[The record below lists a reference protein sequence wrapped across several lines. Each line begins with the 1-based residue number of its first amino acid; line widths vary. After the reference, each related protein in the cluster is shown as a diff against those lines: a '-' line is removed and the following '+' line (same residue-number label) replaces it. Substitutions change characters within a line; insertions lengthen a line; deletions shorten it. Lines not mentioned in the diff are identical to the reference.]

1 MNVRFCFQ
9 ITGKFVMYLGL
20 LMLVPAVCT
29 LFYPEDDLSAFLI
42 SALVTSIAGLSLM
55 VICRIS
61 EAPTE
66 IRRREGFLIA
76 ALCWVLASA
85 FGAIPYYMYGV
96 FASPVDALFE
106 STAGFT
112 TTGATAL
119 VSIEGLPK
127 GILFWRNFTQW
138 LGGMGIIVLGIAIF
152 PKLFVGG
159 AQLMGLETTGPTT
172 EKFAP
177 KIAETAKKLWI
188 VYIAL
193 TGVLAVLLISGGM
206 SFFDALTHSF
216 STLSTGGFSCRDA
229 SIGAYDSV
237 YIQGLIT
244 FFMFLGGTS
253 FVLHFY
259 FFTGRPGKLLRNSEF
274 RFYLFFVVAAT
285 LFIALELIQTGVY
298 GTFSESLRYASFQVV
313 SIITTTGFTTTDFT
327 GRPGKLLRNSEFRF
341 YLFFVV
347 AATLFIALE
356 LIQTGVYGTF
366 SESLRYASFQVVSII
381 TTTGF
386 TTTDFDAWPAFVK
399 WVIFMLMFFGAC
411 AGSTSGSVKGLRIM
425 VLFKKAHREIRRL
438 VYPNVVSPIT
448 IGGKAISEK
457 AVSSITSFFI
467 LYIFLCGFVALVV
480 LMLEDISLESAVSAA
495 VASITNVGPA
505 FDEVGPT
512 SHYSHLGSFTKIILS
527 LAMIIGRLELY
538 TVLVLLMPSFWKR

>member
-1 MNVRFCFQ
+1 MNVKFCFQ
-9 ITGKFVMYLGL
+9 VTGKFVMYLGL
-20 LMLVPAVCT
+20 LMLVPAICT
-29 LFYPEDDLSAFLI
+29 LFYPEDDLFAFLI
-42 SALVTSIAGLSLM
+42 SALITSVAGLALM
-55 VICRIS
+55 VVCRTP
-61 EAPTE
+61 ETPTE

-76 ALCWVLASA
+76 ALCWVLASV
-85 FGAIPYYMYGV
+85 FGAIPYYVYGV

-119 VSIEGLPK
+119 ASIEWLPK

-193 TGVLAVLLISGGM
+193 TGVLTVLLLFGGM

-244 FFMFLGGTS
+244 LFMFLGGTS

-274 RFYLFFVVAAT
+274 RFYLFFVIAAT
-285 LFIALELIQTGVY
+285 M
-298 GTFSESLRYASFQVV
+298 
-313 SIITTTGFTTTDFT
+313 
-327 GRPGKLLRNSEFRF
+327 
-341 YLFFVV
+341 
-347 AATLFIALE
+347 FIALE

-411 AGSTSGSVKGLRIM
+411 AGSTSGSIKGLRIM

-448 IGGKAISEK
+448 IEGKSISEK

-467 LYIFLCGFVALVV
+467 LYILLCGFVALVV

-495 VASITNVGPA
+495 AASITNVGPA

-512 SHYSHLGSFTKIILS
+512 SHYSHLGSLTKIILS

-538 TVLVLLMPSFWKR
+538 TVLVLLIPSFWRR

>member
-1 MNVRFCFQ
+1 MNVKFCFQ
-9 ITGKFVMYLGL
+9 VTGKFVMYLGL
-20 LMLVPAVCT
+20 LMLVPAICT
-29 LFYPEDDLSAFLI
+29 LFYPEDDLFAFLI
-42 SALVTSIAGLSLM
+42 SALITSVAGLSLM
-55 VICRIS
+55 VVCRTP
-61 EAPTE
+61 ETPTE

-76 ALCWVLASA
+76 ALCWVLASV
-85 FGAIPYYMYGV
+85 FGAIPYYVYGV

-119 VSIEGLPK
+119 ASIEWLPK

-159 AQLMGLETTGPTT
+159 AQMMGLETTGPTT

-193 TGVLAVLLISGGM
+193 TGVLTVLLLFGGM

-244 FFMFLGGTS
+244 LFMFLGGTS

-274 RFYLFFVVAAT
+274 RFYLFFVIAAT
-285 LFIALELIQTGVY
+285 M
-298 GTFSESLRYASFQVV
+298 
-313 SIITTTGFTTTDFT
+313 
-327 GRPGKLLRNSEFRF
+327 
-341 YLFFVV
+341 
-347 AATLFIALE
+347 FIALE

-411 AGSTSGSVKGLRIM
+411 AGSTSGSIKGLRIM

-448 IGGKAISEK
+448 IEGKSISEK

-467 LYIFLCGFVALVV
+467 LYILLCGFVAFVV

-512 SHYSHLGSFTKIILS
+512 SHYSHLGSLTKIILS

-538 TVLVLLMPSFWKR
+538 TVLVLLIPSFWRR

>member
-29 LFYPEDDLSAFLI
+29 LFYPEDNLSAFLI
-42 SALVTSIAGLSLM
+42 SALITSLAGLALM
-55 VICRIS
+55 VICRIP
-61 EAPTE
+61 ETPTE

-76 ALCWVLASA
+76 ALCWVFASI
-85 FGAIPYYMYGV
+85 FGAIPYYVYGV

-119 VSIEGLPK
+119 ASIEWLPK

-152 PKLFVGG
+152 PRLFVGG

-193 TGVLAVLLISGGM
+193 TAVLTVLLIFGGM
-206 SFFDALTHSF
+206 SFFEALTHSF

-229 SIGAYDSV
+229 SIGAYDSS

-244 FFMFLGGTS
+244 LFMFLGGTS

-259 FFTGRPGKLLRNSEF
+259 FFTGRPGKLIRNSEF

-285 LFIALELIQTGVY
+285 M
-298 GTFSESLRYASFQVV
+298 
-313 SIITTTGFTTTDFT
+313 
-327 GRPGKLLRNSEFRF
+327 
-341 YLFFVV
+341 
-347 AATLFIALE
+347 FIALE

-448 IGGKAISEK
+448 IEGKTINEK
-457 AVSSITSFFI
+457 AVASITSFFI
-467 LYIFLCGFVALVV
+467 LYILLCGFIALVV

-495 VASITNVGPA
+495 AASITNVGPA
-505 FDEVGPT
+505 FDEVGPAN
-512 SHYSHLGSFTKIILS
+512 HYAHLGSPTKIILS

-538 TVLVLLMPSFWKR
+538 TVLVLLMPSFWRR

>member
-1 MNVRFCFQ
+1 MNVKFCFQ
-9 ITGKFVMYLGL
+9 VTGKFVMYLGL
-20 LMLVPAVCT
+20 LMLVPAICT
-29 LFYPEDDLSAFLI
+29 LFYPEDDLFAFLI
-42 SALVTSIAGLSLM
+42 SALITSVAGLALM
-55 VICRIS
+55 VVCRTP
-61 EAPTE
+61 ETPTE

-76 ALCWVLASA
+76 ALCWVLASV
-85 FGAIPYYMYGV
+85 FGAIPYYVYGV

-119 VSIEGLPK
+119 ASIEWLPK

-193 TGVLAVLLISGGM
+193 TGVLTVLLLFGGM

-244 FFMFLGGTS
+244 LFMFLGGTS

-274 RFYLFFVVAAT
+274 RFYLFFVIAAT
-285 LFIALELIQTGVY
+285 M
-298 GTFSESLRYASFQVV
+298 
-313 SIITTTGFTTTDFT
+313 
-327 GRPGKLLRNSEFRF
+327 
-341 YLFFVV
+341 
-347 AATLFIALE
+347 FIALE

-411 AGSTSGSVKGLRIM
+411 AGSTSGSIKGLRIM

-448 IGGKAISEK
+448 IEGKSISEK

-467 LYIFLCGFVALVV
+467 LYILLCGFVAFAV
-480 LMLEDISLESAVSAA
+480 LLLEDISLESAVSAA
-495 VASITNVGPA
+495 AASITNVGPA

-512 SHYSHLGSFTKIILS
+512 SHYSHLGSPTKIILS

-538 TVLVLLMPSFWKR
+538 TVLVLLMPSFWRR

>member
-42 SALVTSIAGLSLM
+42 SALITSLAGLALM
-55 VICRIS
+55 VICRIP
-61 EAPTE
+61 ETPTE

-76 ALCWVLASA
+76 ALCWVFASI
-85 FGAIPYYMYGV
+85 FGAIPYYVYGV

-119 VSIEGLPK
+119 ASIEWLPK

-152 PKLFVGG
+152 PRLFVGG

-193 TGVLAVLLISGGM
+193 TAVLTVLLIFGGM
-206 SFFDALTHSF
+206 SFFEALTHSF

-229 SIGAYDSV
+229 SIGAYDSG

-244 FFMFLGGTS
+244 LFMFLGGTS

-274 RFYLFFVVAAT
+274 RFYLFFVIAAT
-285 LFIALELIQTGVY
+285 M
-298 GTFSESLRYASFQVV
+298 
-313 SIITTTGFTTTDFT
+313 
-327 GRPGKLLRNSEFRF
+327 
-341 YLFFVV
+341 
-347 AATLFIALE
+347 FIALE

-448 IGGKAISEK
+448 IEGKTINEK
-457 AVSSITSFFI
+457 AVASITSFFI
-467 LYIFLCGFVALVV
+467 LYILLCGFIALVV

-495 VASITNVGPA
+495 AASITNVGPA
-505 FDEVGPT
+505 FDEVGPAN
-512 SHYSHLGSFTKIILS
+512 HYAHLGSPTKIILS

-538 TVLVLLMPSFWKR
+538 TVLVLLTPSFWRR

>member
-1 MNVRFCFQ
+1 MNARFCFQ
-9 ITGKFVMYLGL
+9 VTGKFVMYLGL

-29 LFYPEDDLSAFLI
+29 LFYPEDDLFAFLI
-42 SALVTSIAGLSLM
+42 SALITSVAGLSLM
-55 VICRIS
+55 VVCRTP
-61 EAPTE
+61 ETPTE

-76 ALCWVLASA
+76 ALCWVLASV
-85 FGAIPYYMYGV
+85 FGAIPYYVYGV

-119 VSIEGLPK
+119 ASIEWLPK

-193 TGVLAVLLISGGM
+193 TGVLTVLLLFGGM

-244 FFMFLGGTS
+244 LFMFLGGTS

-259 FFTGRPGKLLRNSEF
+259 FFTGSPGKLLRNSEF
-274 RFYLFFVVAAT
+274 RFYLFFVIAAT
-285 LFIALELIQTGVY
+285 M
-298 GTFSESLRYASFQVV
+298 
-313 SIITTTGFTTTDFT
+313 
-327 GRPGKLLRNSEFRF
+327 
-341 YLFFVV
+341 
-347 AATLFIALE
+347 FIALE

-411 AGSTSGSVKGLRIM
+411 AGSTSGSMKGLRIM

-448 IGGKAISEK
+448 IEGKSISEK

-467 LYIFLCGFVALVV
+467 LYILLCGFVAFVV

-495 VASITNVGPA
+495 AASITNVGPA

-512 SHYSHLGSFTKIILS
+512 SHYSHLGSLTKIILS

-538 TVLVLLMPSFWKR
+538 TVLVLLIPSFWRR

>member
-1 MNVRFCFQ
+1 
-9 ITGKFVMYLGL
+9 
-20 LMLVPAVCT
+20 
-29 LFYPEDDLSAFLI
+29 
-42 SALVTSIAGLSLM
+42 
-55 VICRIS
+55 
-61 EAPTE
+61 
-66 IRRREGFLIA
+66 
-76 ALCWVLASA
+76 
-85 FGAIPYYMYGV
+85 
-96 FASPVDALFE
+96 
-106 STAGFT
+106 
-112 TTGATAL
+112 
-119 VSIEGLPK
+119 
-127 GILFWRNFTQW
+127 
-138 LGGMGIIVLGIAIF
+138 MGIIVLGIAIF
-152 PKLFVGG
+152 PRLFVGG

-177 KIAETAKKLWI
+177 KIAEIAKKLWI

-193 TGVLAVLLISGGM
+193 TGVLTVLLIFGGM

-259 FFTGRPGKLLRNSEF
+259 FFTGKPGRLLRNSEF
-274 RFYLFFVVAAT
+274 RFYLFFVIAAT
-285 LFIALELIQTGVY
+285 MFIALELIQTGVY

-313 SIITTTGFTTTDFT
+313 SIITTTGFTTT
-327 GRPGKLLRNSEFRF
+327 N
-341 YLFFVV
+341 
-347 AATLFIALE
+347 
-356 LIQTGVYGTF
+356 
-366 SESLRYASFQVVSII
+366 
-381 TTTGF
+381 
-386 TTTDFDAWPAFVK
+386 FDAWPAFVK

-448 IGGKAISEK
+448 IEGKAISEK

-505 FDEVGPT
+505 FDEVGPA
-512 SHYSHLGSFTKIILS
+512 SHYSHLGSLTKIILS

>member
-1 MNVRFCFQ
+1 MNVKFCFQ
-9 ITGKFVMYLGL
+9 VTGKFVMYLGL
-20 LMLVPAVCT
+20 LMLVPAICT
-29 LFYPEDDLSAFLI
+29 LFYPEDDLFAFLI
-42 SALVTSIAGLSLM
+42 SALITSVAGLALM
-55 VICRIS
+55 VVCRTP
-61 EAPTE
+61 ETPTE

-76 ALCWVLASA
+76 ALCWVLASV
-85 FGAIPYYMYGV
+85 FGAIPYYVYGV
-96 FASPVDALFE
+96 FASPIDALFE

-119 VSIEGLPK
+119 ASIEWLPK

-193 TGVLAVLLISGGM
+193 TGVLTVLLLFGGM

-244 FFMFLGGTS
+244 LFMFLGGTS

-274 RFYLFFVVAAT
+274 RFYLFFVIAAT
-285 LFIALELIQTGVY
+285 MFIT
-298 GTFSESLRYASFQVV
+298 
-313 SIITTTGFTTTDFT
+313 
-327 GRPGKLLRNSEFRF
+327 
-341 YLFFVV
+341 
-347 AATLFIALE
+347 LE

-411 AGSTSGSVKGLRIM
+411 AGSTSGSMKGLRIM

-448 IGGKAISEK
+448 IEGKSISEK

-467 LYIFLCGFVALVV
+467 LYILLCGFVALVV

-495 VASITNVGPA
+495 AASITNVGPA

-512 SHYSHLGSFTKIILS
+512 SHYSHLGGLTKIILS

-538 TVLVLLMPSFWKR
+538 TVLVLLIPSFWRR

>member
-42 SALVTSIAGLSLM
+42 SALITSLAGLALM
-55 VICRIS
+55 VICRIP

-76 ALCWVLASA
+76 ALCWVFASI
-85 FGAIPYYMYGV
+85 FGAIPYYVYGV
-96 FASPVDALFE
+96 FSSPVDALFE

-119 VSIEGLPK
+119 ASIEWLPK

-152 PKLFVGG
+152 PRLFVGG

-193 TGVLAVLLISGGM
+193 TAVLTVLLIFGGM
-206 SFFDALTHSF
+206 SFFEALTHSF

-229 SIGAYDSV
+229 SIGAYDSG

-244 FFMFLGGTS
+244 LFMFLGGTS

-274 RFYLFFVVAAT
+274 RFYLFFVIAAT
-285 LFIALELIQTGVY
+285 MFIT
-298 GTFSESLRYASFQVV
+298 
-313 SIITTTGFTTTDFT
+313 
-327 GRPGKLLRNSEFRF
+327 
-341 YLFFVV
+341 
-347 AATLFIALE
+347 LE

-448 IGGKAISEK
+448 IEGKTINEK
-457 AVSSITSFFI
+457 AVASITSFFI
-467 LYIFLCGFVALVV
+467 LYILLCGFIAFVI

-495 VASITNVGPA
+495 AASITNVGPA
-505 FDEVGPT
+505 FDEVGPAN
-512 SHYSHLGSFTKIILS
+512 HYAHLGSPTKIILS

>member
-1 MNVRFCFQ
+1 VNVRFCFQ

-42 SALVTSIAGLSLM
+42 SALITSLAGLALM
-55 VICRIS
+55 VICRIP
-61 EAPTE
+61 ETPTE

-76 ALCWVLASA
+76 ALCWVFASI
-85 FGAIPYYMYGV
+85 FGAIPYYVYGV

-119 VSIEGLPK
+119 ASIEWLPK

-152 PKLFVGG
+152 PRLFVGG

-193 TGVLAVLLISGGM
+193 TAVLTVLLIFGGM
-206 SFFDALTHSF
+206 SFFEALTHSF

-229 SIGAYDSV
+229 SIGAYDSG

-244 FFMFLGGTS
+244 LFMFLGGTS

-274 RFYLFFVVAAT
+274 RFYLFFVIAAT
-285 LFIALELIQTGVY
+285 M
-298 GTFSESLRYASFQVV
+298 
-313 SIITTTGFTTTDFT
+313 
-327 GRPGKLLRNSEFRF
+327 
-341 YLFFVV
+341 
-347 AATLFIALE
+347 FIALE

-448 IGGKAISEK
+448 IEGKTINEK
-457 AVSSITSFFI
+457 AVASITSFFI
-467 LYIFLCGFVALVV
+467 LYILLCGFIALVV

-495 VASITNVGPA
+495 AASITNVGPA
-505 FDEVGPT
+505 FDEVGPAN
-512 SHYSHLGSFTKIILS
+512 HYAHLGSPTKIILS

-538 TVLVLLMPSFWKR
+538 TVLVLLTPSFWRR

>member
-29 LFYPEDDLSAFLI
+29 LFYPEDDLFAFLI
-42 SALVTSIAGLSLM
+42 SALVTSLAGIALIF
-55 VICRIS
+55 ICRVPES
-61 EAPTE
+61 PTE

-76 ALCWVLASA
+76 ALCWVFASV
-85 FGAIPYYMYGV
+85 FGAIPYYVYGV

-119 VSIEGLPK
+119 ASIEWLPR

-152 PKLFVGG
+152 PRLFVGG

-177 KIAETAKKLWI
+177 KIAETAKKLWV

-193 TGVLAVLLISGGM
+193 TGVLTVLLIFGGM

-244 FFMFLGGTS
+244 LFMFLGGTS

-274 RFYLFFVVAAT
+274 RFYLFFVIAAT
-285 LFIALELIQTGVY
+285 MFIT
-298 GTFSESLRYASFQVV
+298 
-313 SIITTTGFTTTDFT
+313 
-327 GRPGKLLRNSEFRF
+327 
-341 YLFFVV
+341 
-347 AATLFIALE
+347 LE

-411 AGSTSGSVKGLRIM
+411 AGSTSGSVKALRIM
-425 VLFKKAHREIRRL
+425 VLFKKAYREIQRL

-448 IGGKAISEK
+448 IQGKSINEK

-467 LYIFLCGFVALVV
+467 LYIFLCGFIALVV

-495 VASITNVGPA
+495 AASITNVGPA
-505 FDEVGPT
+505 FDELGPA
-512 SHYSHLGSFTKIILS
+512 SHYSHLGPLTKIILS

>member
-1 MNVRFCFQ
+1 MNVKFCFQ
-9 ITGKFVMYLGL
+9 VTGKFVMYLGL

-42 SALVTSIAGLSLM
+42 SALLTSIAGLSLM

-76 ALCWVLASA
+76 ALCWVLASV

-193 TGVLAVLLISGGM
+193 TGVLAVLLIFGGM

-259 FFTGRPGKLLRNSEF
+259 FFTGKPGRLFRNSEF
-274 RFYLFFVVAAT
+274 RFYLFFV
-285 LFIALELIQTGVY
+285 I
-298 GTFSESLRYASFQVV
+298 
-313 SIITTTGFTTTDFT
+313 
-327 GRPGKLLRNSEFRF
+327 
-341 YLFFVV
+341 

>member
-1 MNVRFCFQ
+1 MNVKFCFQ

-42 SALVTSIAGLSLM
+42 SALITSIAGLSLM
-55 VICRIS
+55 VVCRTP
-61 EAPTE
+61 ETPTE

-76 ALCWVLASA
+76 VLCWVLASV
-85 FGAIPYYMYGV
+85 FGAIPYYVYGV
-96 FASPVDALFE
+96 FASPVDAIFE

-119 VSIEGLPK
+119 ASIEWLPR

-193 TGVLAVLLISGGM
+193 TGVLTVLLLFGGM

-274 RFYLFFVVAAT
+274 RFYLFFVIAAT
-285 LFIALELIQTGVY
+285 M
-298 GTFSESLRYASFQVV
+298 
-313 SIITTTGFTTTDFT
+313 
-327 GRPGKLLRNSEFRF
+327 
-341 YLFFVV
+341 
-347 AATLFIALE
+347 FIALE

-425 VLFKKAHREIRRL
+425 VLFKKARREIRRL

-448 IGGKAISEK
+448 IEGKTINEK

-467 LYIFLCGFVALVV
+467 LYILLFAFIALVV

-495 VASITNVGPA
+495 AASITNVGPA
-505 FDEVGPT
+505 FDEVGPA
-512 SHYSHLGSFTKIILS
+512 SHYSHLGSLTKIILS

-538 TVLVLLMPSFWKR
+538 TVLVLLMPSFWRR

>member
-1 MNVRFCFQ
+1 VNIKFCFQ

-29 LFYPEDDLSAFLI
+29 LFYPEDDLSTFLI
-42 SALVTSIAGLSLM
+42 SALVTSLAGLTLIF
-55 VICRIS
+55 ICRIP

-66 IRRREGFLIA
+66 IQRREGFLIA
-76 ALCWVLASA
+76 VLCWVLASA
-85 FGAIPYYMYGV
+85 FGAIPYYIHGV

-138 LGGMGIIVLGIAIF
+138 LGGMGIIVLGIAIL
-152 PKLFVGG
+152 PRLFVGG
-159 AQLMGLETTGPTT
+159 AQIMGHETPGPAT

-193 TGVLAVLLISGGM
+193 TVALAVLLVFGGM
-206 SFFDALTHSF
+206 SFFEALTHSF

-259 FFTGRPGKLLRNSEF
+259 FFTGKPGRLFRNSEF
-274 RFYLFFVVAAT
+274 RFYLFFVIAAT
-285 LFIALELIQTGVY
+285 MFIAMELIQ
-298 GTFSESLRYASFQVV
+298 
-313 SIITTTGFTTTDFT
+313 
-327 GRPGKLLRNSEFRF
+327 N
-341 YLFFVV
+341 
-347 AATLFIALE
+347 
-356 LIQTGVYGTF
+356 GVYGTF

-411 AGSTSGSVKGLRIM
+411 AGSTSGSVKALRIM

-438 VYPNVVSPIT
+438 VYPSMVSPIT
-448 IGGKAISEK
+448 IEGKPINEK

-467 LYIFLCGFVALVV
+467 LYILLCGFIALMV
-480 LMLEDISLESAVSAA
+480 LMLEDVSLESAVSAA

-505 FDEVGPT
+505 FDEVGPA
-512 SHYSHLGSFTKIILS
+512 SHYSHLSSPTKIMLS

-538 TVLVLLMPSFWKR
+538 TVLVLFIPSFWRR

>member
-42 SALVTSIAGLSLM
+42 SALITSLAGLALM
-55 VICRIS
+55 VICRIP
-61 EAPTE
+61 ETPTE

-76 ALCWVLASA
+76 ALCWVFASI
-85 FGAIPYYMYGV
+85 FGAIPYYVYGV

-119 VSIEGLPK
+119 ASIEWLPK

-152 PKLFVGG
+152 PRLFVGG

-193 TGVLAVLLISGGM
+193 TAVLTVLLIFGGM
-206 SFFDALTHSF
+206 SFFEALTHSF

-229 SIGAYDSV
+229 SIGAYDSG

-244 FFMFLGGTS
+244 LFMFLGGTS

-274 RFYLFFVVAAT
+274 RFYLFFVIAAT
-285 LFIALELIQTGVY
+285 M
-298 GTFSESLRYASFQVV
+298 
-313 SIITTTGFTTTDFT
+313 
-327 GRPGKLLRNSEFRF
+327 
-341 YLFFVV
+341 
-347 AATLFIALE
+347 FIALE

-448 IGGKAISEK
+448 IEGKTINEK
-457 AVSSITSFFI
+457 AVASITSFFI
-467 LYIFLCGFVALVV
+467 LYILLCGFIAFVV

-495 VASITNVGPA
+495 AASITNVGPA
-505 FDEVGPT
+505 FDEVGPAND
-512 SHYSHLGSFTKIILS
+512 YSHLGSPTKIILS

>member
-9 ITGKFVMYLGL
+9 IAGKFVMYLGL
-20 LMLVPAVCT
+20 LMLTPAVCT
-29 LFYPEDDLSAFLI
+29 LFYGGDDLSTFLL
-42 SALVTSIAGLSLM
+42 SALVTSLAGLAFL
-55 VICRIS
+55 VVFRIP
-61 EAPTE
+61 ETPTE

-76 ALCWVLASA
+76 ALCWVLASV
-85 FGAIPYYMYGV
+85 FGAIPYYIYGV

-138 LGGMGIIVLGIAIF
+138 LGGMGIIVLGIAIL
-152 PKLFVGG
+152 PRLFVGG
-159 AQLMGLETTGPTT
+159 AQIMGLETPGPTT

-193 TGVLAVLLISGGM
+193 TAALVVLLVFGGM

-216 STLSTGGFSCRDA
+216 STLSTGGFSCRDL

-259 FFTGRPGKLLRNSEF
+259 FFTGKPGRLLRNSEF
-274 RFYLFFVVAAT
+274 RFYLFFTVAAMM
-285 LFIALELIQTGVY
+285 FIAIELVQTGVY
-298 GTFSESLRYASFQVV
+298 ETFFESLRYS
-313 SIITTTGFTTTDFT
+313 
-327 GRPGKLLRNSEFRF
+327 
-341 YLFFVV
+341 
-347 AATLFIALE
+347 
-356 LIQTGVYGTF
+356 
-366 SESLRYASFQVVSII
+366 SFQVVSII

-411 AGSTSGSVKGLRIM
+411 AGSTAGSVKALRIM
-425 VLFKKAHREIRRL
+425 VLFKKAYREIQRL
-438 VYPNVVSPIT
+438 VYPSVVSPIT
-448 IGGKAISEK
+448 IEGKSINEK

-467 LYIFLCGFVALVV
+467 LYIFLCAFIALVV

-512 SHYSHLGSFTKIILS
+512 SHYSHLGSPTKIILS

-538 TVLVLLMPSFWKR
+538 TILVLLMPSFWRR

>member
-1 MNVRFCFQ
+1 MNVKFCFQ
-9 ITGKFVMYLGL
+9 VTGKFVMYLGL

-29 LFYPEDDLSAFLI
+29 LFYPEDDLFAFLI
-42 SALVTSIAGLSLM
+42 SALVTSIAGLTLIF
-55 VICRIS
+55 ICRIP

-76 ALCWVLASA
+76 ALCWVFASV
-85 FGAIPYYMYGV
+85 FGAIPYYIYGV

-119 VSIEGLPK
+119 VSIEWLPK

-152 PKLFVGG
+152 PRLFVGG

-193 TGVLAVLLISGGM
+193 TGVLTVLLIFGGM

-259 FFTGRPGKLLRNSEF
+259 FFTGKPGRLFRNSEF
-274 RFYLFFVVAAT
+274 RFYLFFVIAAT
-285 LFIALELIQTGVY
+285 M
-298 GTFSESLRYASFQVV
+298 
-313 SIITTTGFTTTDFT
+313 
-327 GRPGKLLRNSEFRF
+327 
-341 YLFFVV
+341 
-347 AATLFIALE
+347 FIALE

-448 IGGKAISEK
+448 IGGKSISEK

-512 SHYSHLGSFTKIILS
+512 SHYSHLGSLTKIILS
-527 LAMIIGRLELY
+527 LTMIIGRLELY
-538 TVLVLLMPSFWKR
+538 TILVLLMPSFWKR

>member
-1 MNVRFCFQ
+1 VNVRFCFQ

-42 SALVTSIAGLSLM
+42 SALITSLAGLALM
-55 VICRIS
+55 AICRIP
-61 EAPTE
+61 ETPTE

-76 ALCWVLASA
+76 ALCWVFASI
-85 FGAIPYYMYGV
+85 FGAIPYYVYGV
-96 FASPVDALFE
+96 FSSPVDALFE

-119 VSIEGLPK
+119 ASIEWLPK

-152 PKLFVGG
+152 PRLFVGG

-193 TGVLAVLLISGGM
+193 TAVLTVLLIFGGM
-206 SFFDALTHSF
+206 SFFEALTHSF

-229 SIGAYDSV
+229 SIGAYDSG

-244 FFMFLGGTS
+244 LFMFLGGTS

-274 RFYLFFVVAAT
+274 RFYLFFVIAAT
-285 LFIALELIQTGVY
+285 MFIT
-298 GTFSESLRYASFQVV
+298 
-313 SIITTTGFTTTDFT
+313 
-327 GRPGKLLRNSEFRF
+327 
-341 YLFFVV
+341 
-347 AATLFIALE
+347 LE

-448 IGGKAISEK
+448 IEGKTINEK
-457 AVSSITSFFI
+457 AVASITSFFI
-467 LYIFLCGFVALVV
+467 LYILLCGFIAFVI

-495 VASITNVGPA
+495 AASITNVGPA
-505 FDEVGPT
+505 FDEVGPAN
-512 SHYSHLGSFTKIILS
+512 HYAHLGSPTKIILS